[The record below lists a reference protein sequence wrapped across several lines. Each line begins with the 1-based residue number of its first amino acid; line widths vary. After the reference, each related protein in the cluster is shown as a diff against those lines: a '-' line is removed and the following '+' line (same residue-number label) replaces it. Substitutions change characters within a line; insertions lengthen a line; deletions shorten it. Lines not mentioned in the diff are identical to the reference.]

1 MDSID
6 NACVNSAAA
15 ACRGKNFGLKM
26 DNALKSRFPPFRDER
41 SLRSAIESVCA
52 EFGTVASLIILPADR
67 AVGLQC
73 TCLLR
78 LDNSEAENRL
88 RSKFSLIDFGT
99 DLLFFVE
106 VDEEWT
112 GRTMRTPTAGA

>member
-1 MDSID
+1 MH
-6 NACVNSAAA
+6 NV
-15 ACRGKNFGLKM
+15 
-26 DNALKSRFPPFRDER
+26 LKSRFPPFRDER

-52 EFGTVASLIILPADR
+52 EFGKVASLTILPADR

-73 TCLLR
+73 TCILR
-78 LDNSEAENRL
+78 LDTSEAETQL
-88 RSKFSLIDFGT
+88 RSEFSVIDFGT

-112 GRTMRTPTAGA
+112 GQTMRRTTASE